1 MKLHVQGLT
10 KRFASAGAP
19 AVHGASFEA
28 LEGGIT
34 TLLGPSGSGKTTIL
48 RIIAGL
54 ETADEGRVL
63 VGAED
68 IVHVPVRKR
77 GFGFVFQNF
86 ALFDHMS
93 IRENIAFGLRVRR
106 QANAAV
112 KARVDELLTLVQL
125 EGHGDKYPAQL
136 SGGQRQRVGF
146 ARALA
151 PHPRVLLL
159 DEPFGALDARVRAE
173 LREWLRRL
181 HAATPLTTIMVTH
194 DQEEA
199 LDLSDRLVV
208 MDKGKIHQV
217 GTPSEVYQ
225 TPATS
230 FVASFVGSAN
240 VLYGHVRAGRA
251 HIAAT
256 SLALATSACDGAQ
269 VRAVVRPHDIRI
281 ERLPAAQDRAPP
293 SPRANGRIQR
303 IVDLGTH
310 VKLALGLTTED
321 QVTVHVSRQQFE
333 AMALKEGETVLVD
346 LENASIF
353 VEDYAI

>member
-1 MKLHVQGLT
+1 MLNVQVEKLT

-19 AVHGASFEA
+19 AVHAASFEA
-28 LEGGIT
+28 PAGGIT

-54 ETADEGRVL
+54 ERADEGRVL
-63 VGAED
+63 VGGED
-68 IVHVPVRKR
+68 VMNTPVQKR
-77 GFGFVFQNF
+77 DFGFVFQSF

-93 IRENIAFGLRVRR
+93 IRENIAFGLRVRK
-106 QANAAV
+106 AAEADV
-112 KARVDELLTLVQL
+112 QKRVDELLDLVQL
-125 EGHGDKYPAQL
+125 DGHGDKFPAQL

-151 PHPRVLLL
+151 PHPKLLLL

-181 HAATPLTTIMVTH
+181 HEITHLTTIMVTH

-208 MDKGKIHQV
+208 MDQGKVHQV
-217 GTPSEVYQ
+217 GAPADVYES
-225 TPATS
+225 PATS

-240 VLYGHVRAGRA
+240 ILQGHVHNGRA
-251 HIAAT
+251 RFGAA
-256 SLALATSACDGAQ
+256 SLTIPQDASDGSLVQ
-269 VRAVVRPHDIRI
+269 AVVRPHDIRV
-281 ERLPAAQDRAPP
+281 ERVSMDDTSSHRP
-293 SPRANGRIQR
+293 SGRIQR
-303 IVDLGTH
+303 IADLGTH
-310 VKLALGLTTED
+310 IKLDLNLVTNEIVTVHISRKEFEALGL
-321 QVTVHVSRQQFE
+321 R
-333 AMALKEGETVLVD
+333 KGESVLVD
-346 LENASIF
+346 LDNARVF

>member
-1 MKLHVQGLT
+1 MKVRVEGLT
-10 KRFASAGAP
+10 KQFGAQGVP
-19 AVHGASFEA
+19 VVQAATFEVA
-28 LEGGIT
+28 EGGIT

-54 ETADEGRVL
+54 ETADDGRVL
-63 VGAED
+63 VGDED
-68 IVHVPVRKR
+68 IIKIPARKR

-93 IRENIAFGLRVRR
+93 VRENVAFGLRVRR
-106 QANAAV
+106 TAQADIQ
-112 KARVDELLTLVQL
+112 ARVDELLGLVQL
-125 EGHGDKYPAQL
+125 EGFGDRYPGQL

-151 PHPRVLLL
+151 PHPKLLLL

-181 HAATPLTTIMVTH
+181 HDLTHLTSIMVTH

-208 MDKGKIHQV
+208 MDRGKIQQV
-217 GTPSEVYQ
+217 GTPTEIYAS
-225 TPATS
+225 PATS

-240 VLYGHVRAGRA
+240 VLNGVVQKGRA
-251 HIAAT
+251 RFAAT
-256 SLALATSACDGAQ
+256 SLSVPGNISDGVK

-281 ERLPAAQDRAPP
+281 ERASAEPP
-293 SPRANGRIQR
+293 VLAEPQRSIGRIKR

-310 VKLALGLTTED
+310 VKLDLGLTTHEL
-321 QVTVHVSRQQFE
+321 VTVHVSRREFE
-333 AMALKEGETVLVD
+333 TLGLLQGESVLVD
-346 LENASIF
+346 LDNARVF
-353 VEDYAI
+353 VEDYVV

>member
-1 MKLHVQGLT
+1 MKVRVENLT
-10 KRFASAGAP
+10 KQFGAQGVP
-19 AVHGASFEA
+19 AVQAATFDVA
-28 LEGGIT
+28 DGGIT

-54 ETADEGRVL
+54 ETADDGRVL
-63 VGAED
+63 VGDED
-68 IVHVPVRKR
+68 IIKIPARKR

-86 ALFDHMS
+86 ALFDHMTL
-93 IRENIAFGLRVRR
+93 RENIAFGLRVRR
-106 QANAAV
+106 TAAA
-112 KARVDELLTLVQL
+112 KIQSRVDELLGLVQL
-125 EGHGDKYPAQL
+125 EGYGDRYPTQL

-151 PHPRVLLL
+151 PHPKLLLL

-181 HAATPLTTIMVTH
+181 HDLTHLTTIMVTH

-208 MDKGKIHQV
+208 MDHGKIQQV
-217 GTPSEVYQ
+217 GTPTEIYAS
-225 TPATS
+225 PATS

-240 VLYGHVRAGRA
+240 VLNGVVQNGRA
-251 HIAAT
+251 RFAAT
-256 SLALATSACDGAQ
+256 SLSVPDNICDGVK

-281 ERLPAAQDRAPP
+281 ERASAEQPVLAEPQR
-293 SPRANGRIQR
+293 SIGRIKR

-310 VKLALGLTTED
+310 VKLDLGLTTHEL
-321 QVTVHVSRQQFE
+321 VTVHVSRREFE
-333 AMALKEGETVLVD
+333 TLGLLQGESVLVD
-346 LENASIF
+346 LDNARVF
-353 VEDYAI
+353 VEDYVV

>member
-1 MKLHVQGLT
+1 MKVRVEGLT
-10 KRFASAGAP
+10 KQFGAQGVP
-19 AVHGASFEA
+19 AVHEATFEVA
-28 LEGGIT
+28 EGGIT

-54 ETADEGRVL
+54 ETADDGRVL
-63 VGAED
+63 VGDED
-68 IVHVPVRKR
+68 IIKIPARKR

-93 IRENIAFGLRVRR
+93 VRENIAFGLRVRR
-106 QANAAV
+106 AA
-112 KARVDELLTLVQL
+112 KAEIQSRVDELLGLVQL
-125 EGHGDKYPAQL
+125 EGFGDRYPGQL

-151 PHPRVLLL
+151 PRPKLLLL

-181 HAATPLTTIMVTH
+181 HGVTHLTSIMVTH

-208 MDKGKIHQV
+208 MDRGKIQQV
-217 GTPSEVYQ
+217 GTPTEIYAS
-225 TPATS
+225 PATS

-240 VLYGHVRAGRA
+240 VLNGVVQKGRA
-251 HIAAT
+251 QFAAT
-256 SLALATSACDGAQ
+256 SLSVPGSISDGVK

-281 ERLPAAQDRAPP
+281 ERASAEQQVLAE
-293 SPRANGRIQR
+293 PRRSIGRIKR

-310 VKLALGLTTED
+310 VKLDLGLTTHEL
-321 QVTVHVSRQQFE
+321 VTVHVSRREFE
-333 AMALKEGETVLVD
+333 TLGLLQGESVLVD
-346 LENASIF
+346 LDNARVF
-353 VEDYAI
+353 VEDYIV

>member
-1 MKLHVQGLT
+1 MD
-10 KRFASAGAP
+10 
-19 AVHGASFEA
+19 
-28 LEGGIT
+28 GGIT

-48 RIIAGL
+48 RVIAGL
-54 ETADEGRVL
+54 ETAEEGRVL
-63 VGAED
+63 VGGED
-68 IVHVPVRKR
+68 VMRVPVRKR
-77 GFGFVFQNF
+77 GFGFVFQSF

-93 IRENIAFGLRVRR
+93 IRENVAFGLRVRR
-106 QANAAV
+106 QSNAEV
-112 KARVDELLTLVQL
+112 KTRVDELLALVQL

-151 PHPRVLLL
+151 PRPQLLLL

-181 HAATPLTTIMVTH
+181 HELTHLTTIMVTH

-217 GTPSEVYQ
+217 GSPSEVYEA
-225 TPATS
+225 PATS

-240 VLYGHVRAGRA
+240 VLYGHVRNGRA

-256 SLALATSACDGAQ
+256 SLMLPTSASDGAQ
-269 VRAVVRPHDIRI
+269 IRAVVRPHDIHI
-281 ERLPAAQDRAPP
+281 ERPGSAAHAAARV
-293 SPRANGRIQR
+293 PRASGRIQR
-303 IVDLGTH
+303 IVDLGSH
-310 VKLALGLTTED
+310 VKLALGLTTQD
-321 QVTVHVSRQQFE
+321 QVTVHVSRKEFE
-333 AMALKEGETVLVD
+333 AMALKEGESVLVD
-346 LENASIF
+346 LESARVF

>member
-1 MKLHVQGLT
+1 MKVRVEQLT
-10 KRFASAGAP
+10 KQFGTKGVP
-19 AVHGASFEA
+19 AVHGATFDGA
-28 LEGGIT
+28 DGGIT

-54 ETADEGRVL
+54 ETADDGRVL
-63 VGAED
+63 VGDED
-68 IVHVPVRKR
+68 IIDIPARKR

-93 IRENIAFGLRVRR
+93 VRENIAFGLRVRR
-106 QANAAV
+106 TG
-112 KARVDELLTLVQL
+112 KADIASRVDELLGLVQL
-125 EGHGDKYPAQL
+125 EGFGDRYPGQL

-151 PHPRVLLL
+151 PQPRLLLL

-181 HAATPLTTIMVTH
+181 HDVTHLTTVMVTH

-208 MDKGKIHQV
+208 MDRGKIQQV
-217 GTPSEVYQ
+217 GTPREVYES
-225 TPATS
+225 PATS

-240 VLYGHVRAGRA
+240 VLRGQVLRGRA
-251 HIAAT
+251 QFAST
-256 SLALATSACDGAQ
+256 SVNVSGSISDG
-269 VRAVVRPHDIRI
+269 VRVSAVVRPHDIRI
-281 ERLPAAQDRAPP
+281 ARPQTERDP
-293 SPRANGRIQR
+293 SAEPQRVIGRIKR

-310 VKLALGLTTED
+310 VKVDLGLTTHEL
-321 QVTVHVSRQQFE
+321 VTVHVSRREFE
-333 AMALKEGETVLVD
+333 TLALLQGESVLVD
-346 LENASIF
+346 LDSARVF
-353 VEDYAI
+353 VDDYSV

>member
-1 MKLHVQGLT
+1 MKVRVEGLT
-10 KRFASAGAP
+10 KQFGAQGVP
-19 AVHGASFEA
+19 AVHAATFEVA
-28 LEGGIT
+28 EGGIT

-54 ETADEGRVL
+54 ETASAGRVL
-63 VGAED
+63 VGDED
-68 IVHVPVRKR
+68 IIKIPARKR

-93 IRENIAFGLRVRR
+93 VRENVAFGLRVRR
-106 QANAAV
+106 TAEEDLQS
-112 KARVDELLTLVQL
+112 RVDELLGLVQL
-125 EGHGDKYPAQL
+125 EGFGDRYPGQL

-151 PHPRVLLL
+151 PRPKLLLL

-181 HAATPLTTIMVTH
+181 HDLTHLTTIMVTH

-208 MDKGKIHQV
+208 MDRGKIQQV
-217 GTPSEVYQ
+217 GTPTEIYAS
-225 TPATS
+225 PATS

-240 VLYGHVRAGRA
+240 VLNGVVQKGRA
-251 HIAAT
+251 RFAAT
-256 SLALATSACDGAQ
+256 SLIVPDNISDGVK

-281 ERLPAAQDRAPP
+281 ERASAEPP
-293 SPRANGRIQR
+293 
-303 IVDLGTH
+303 V
-310 VKLALGLTTED
+310 LAEP
-321 QVTVHVSRQQFE
+321 
-333 AMALKEGETVLVD
+333 
-346 LENASIF
+346 
-353 VEDYAI
+353 